1 MNPIKGID
9 VSEWQGQINFDRVK
23 QSGIQFV
30 IIRAG
35 YGNSTSQ
42 KDRYFE
48 ENYSKAKA
56 AGLKVGAYWYSY
68 ASSPSDAVLEAQ
80 ACLTILGNRH
90 FDYPIYF
97 DLEEQWQF
105 KQGRDF
111 CDQLVKN
118 FCNTLEAHNYYAG
131 FYISRS
137 PLQSYISPVV
147 ARRYAA
153 WIAEYGPRL
162 NYAGPVGIWQH
173 SSTGQVPGVNGNC
186 DLDLAYIDYATIIN
200 HSPTEAKKPI
210 NVIAQEVING
220 QWGNGAERKQRLSAA
235 GYDYAKVQQAVNNQL
250 NRKSLDT
257 VAREVIHGDWG
268 NGQTRINRLRQAGYD
283 PVKVQQKVNQ
293 LL

>member
-153 WIAEYGPRL
+153 
-162 NYAGPVGIWQH
+162 
-173 SSTGQVPGVNGNC
+173 C
-186 DLDLAYIDYATIIN
+186 C
-200 HSPTEAKKPI
+200 
-210 NVIAQEVING
+210 
-220 QWGNGAERKQRLSAA
+220 
-235 GYDYAKVQQAVNNQL
+235 
-250 NRKSLDT
+250 
-257 VAREVIHGDWG
+257 
-268 NGQTRINRLRQAGYD
+268 
-283 PVKVQQKVNQ
+283 
-293 LL
+293 